1 MSDWS
6 YLSKLLH
13 KVQAHSTVVG
23 KIWMSVLFLF
33 RIFVLGAAADNV
45 WGDELS
51 EFYCDSMEPGCK
63 HSCYNW
69 MFPMSYVHYW
79 VLQITFV
86 STPTLVYLGH
96 AVLIIHREK
105 KLLERGQS
113 KINRNGLKKPKYTDE
128 RGKVQIKG
136 ILFYTYMTQLVFKI
150 ILEIGFTI
158 GQFYVFG
165 PLFIVPSFHCKNSP
179 PCAFHSGSLC
189 YISRPTEKTIFIFF
203 MLAVSGISV
212 LLNVV
217 EIVYLLYNRNQS
229 AKKQLEA
236 QPHALH
242 AEQCTPTRPPW
253 EATRNQYGGYPLLP
267 LNSQA
272 ITHITS
278 EDSHI
283 HSE

>member
-51 EFYCDSMEPGCK
+51 EFYCDSKEPGCK
-63 HSCYNW
+63 NSCYNW

-96 AVLIIHREK
+96 AVLIIHKEK
-105 KLLERGQS
+105 KMIELEQN
-113 KINRNGLKKPKYTDE
+113 KKNGNAVKTPKYTDE
-128 RGKVQIKG
+128 RGKVKIK
-136 ILFYTYMTQLVFKI
+136 
-150 ILEIGFTI
+150 
-158 GQFYVFG
+158 
-165 PLFIVPSFHCKNSP
+165 
-179 PCAFHSGSLC
+179 
-189 YISRPTEKTIFIFF
+189 EKTIFIFF
-203 MLAVSGISV
+203 MLAVSGVSV
-212 LLNVV
+212 LLNIV
-217 EIVYLLYNRNQS
+217 EIVYLLCNKVQS
-229 AKKQLEA
+229 AKRQL
-236 QPHALH
+236 ALQSH
-242 AEQCTPTRPPW
+242 VLTAKPCTPTEPAW
-253 EATRNQYGGYPLLP
+253 GAMRNQYGGYPLLP
-267 LNSQA
+267 VHSHV
-272 ITHITS
+272 TTCFTS
-278 EDSHI
+278 DDSHI

>member
-23 KIWMSVLFLF
+23 KIWMSVLFIF

-51 EFYCDSMEPGCK
+51 EFYCDSKEPGCTN
-63 HSCYNW
+63 SCYNW

-96 AVLIIHREK
+96 AVLIIHKEK
-105 KLLERGQS
+105 KMIELEQS
-113 KINRNGLKKPKYTDE
+113 KINGTALKTPKYTDE
-128 RGKVQIKG
+128 RGKVKIKG

-150 ILEIGFTI
+150 ILEVGFTI

-165 PLFIVPSFHCKNSP
+165 PLKVVSNFHCKNSP
-179 PCAFHSGSLC
+179 PCALESGSRC

-212 LLNVV
+212 LLNIV
-217 EIVYLLYNRNQS
+217 EIVYLLCNKGQRAKRQLAAQS
-229 AKKQLEA
+229 HVLTAKPCA
-236 QPHALH
+236 PT
-242 AEQCTPTRPPW
+242 TPAW
-253 EATRNQYGGYPLLP
+253 GAVRNQYGGYPLLP
-267 LNSQA
+267 VHSQV
-272 ITHITS
+272 TTCLS
-278 EDSHI
+278 SDNSHI
-283 HSE
+283 HAE

>member
-33 RIFVLGAAADNV
+33 RIFVLSAAAEKV
-45 WGDELS
+45 WEDELS
-51 EFYCDSMEPGCK
+51 EFYCDSIEPGCK

-69 MFPMSYVHYW
+69 MFPISYVHYW

-105 KLLERGQS
+105 KQLEQEKSR
-113 KINRNGLKKPKYTDE
+113 RNGNNGVKKPKYTDE

-150 ILEIGFTI
+150 IMEIGFTI

-165 PLFIVPSFHCKNSP
+165 SLYVDSSFRCQNSP
-179 PCAFHSGSLC
+179 LCAYNMC
-189 YISRPTEKTIFIFF
+189 YISRPTEKTIFILF
-203 MLAVSGISV
+203 MLAVSGVSV
-212 LLNVV
+212 LLNIV
-217 EIVYLLYNRNQS
+217 EIVYLLYSKKQS
-229 AKKQLEA
+229 AKKELET
-236 QPHALH
+236 QPHVLH
-242 AEQCTPTRPPW
+242 AEPCAPTKPPW
-253 EATRNQYGGYPLLP
+253 GAMRNQYNSYNLLL

-272 ITHITS
+272 TTNLTS
-278 EDSHI
+278 EDSHV
-283 HSE
+283 HAK